1 MTLVYLANYYCG
13 ATADMKKLW
22 KALKEYEIPSY
33 KIAEKIITQMV
44 FSEDLFQEEEV
55 FEDYYLSDNVYFRVK
70 QAYLAYVSKQYVVEG
85 RILKSVVFE
94 IIANECD
101 KKEDLPD
108 ICKIALLKY
117 YSNRDYVSEL
127 DSILHQV
134 LREMCEKQL
143 IFPWYLNYKEDWLRE
158 VQLYDTVMVGYQA
171 APKNRVKL
179 HYKMKNGGREA
190 LGYKSEVLMPIYEN
204 IYVKQFVLFDDE
216 AISYYF
222 EEMAEKSSI
231 TTDKRMLED
240 HRENKAGKYGKIDAM
255 ITMSD
260 ARCKQAMIAFREE
273 ERLAEQMYK
282 IY

>member
-1 MTLVYLANYYCG
+1 
-13 ATADMKKLW
+13 
-22 KALKEYEIPSY
+22 
-33 KIAEKIITQMV
+33 
-44 FSEDLFQEEEV
+44 
-55 FEDYYLSDNVYFRVK
+55 
-70 QAYLAYVSKQYVVEG
+70 
-85 RILKSVVFE
+85 
-94 IIANECD
+94 
-101 KKEDLPD
+101 
-108 ICKIALLKY
+108 
-117 YSNRDYVSEL
+117 
-127 DSILHQV
+127 
-134 LREMCEKQL
+134 MCEKQL